1 MYVGRLS
8 HVCWTIIIAVEKEE
22 YNPYISNKYTDGM

>member
-1 MYVGRLS
+1 MYVRRS
-8 HVCWTIIIAVEKEE
+8 SYVRWTIIIAAEKEE